1 MNLYPI
7 KLQFFLSYGALGS
20 IGPLMALILK
30 EAKDFSPR
38 QIALTLSLSSLG
50 MLFTPA
56 FMTYLADKS
65 VDTRKILRWSFT
77 LTASSLIF
85 LYYLNNPVQITL
97 AWTLYSVAFVPVLP
111 LLDGYFFNYKRS
123 VEIDGGSC
131 VEYNKIRIWGSI
143 GFIAPSCVLFYVL
156 SGDKTIANSLW
167 CAVLFCFLSYIA
179 TFLMKKNAVNEK
191 SSTKKPTRESF
202 KVLLS
207 PKMIPFCIGIFLAY
221 TAANCYFPYLSVFF
235 KDYIGIKNNLIT
247 VITSLG
253 VAIEIIYIS
262 KLNFIRK
269 YITLR
274 GVTAIGL
281 GSMAIR
287 LSLLATFPEIQ
298 IAILI
303 QIFHGLEI
311 LSMFVL
317 PIMYLDQVA
326 GPGFRN
332 SIQGAFTILISVPS
346 RLVGFL
352 LAGEVARAWGSK
364 EVLYVSSLLC
374 AIGMITIALFF
385 REVNQKNDTD

>member
-7 KLQFFLSYGALGS
+7 KVQFFLSYGALGS

-30 EAKDFSPR
+30 ESKDFSPR

-65 VDTRKILRWSFT
+65 VDTRKILRWSFAVT
-77 LTASSLIF
+77 TFSLIS
-85 LYYLNNPVQITL
+85 LYYLINPIQITL

-123 VEIDGGSC
+123 MELKGYPC

-143 GFIAPSCVLFYVL
+143 GFIAPSCILFFIL
-156 SGDKTIANSLW
+156 SGNKSIANSLW
-167 CAVLFCFLSYIA
+167 CAVLFCFLSYVF
-179 TFLMKKNAVNEK
+179 TFFMDNNSSQEK

-207 PKMIPFCIGIFLAY
+207 PSMIPFCIGIFLAY

-235 KDYIGIKNNLIT
+235 KEHIGIKNNLIT
-247 VITSLG
+247 VITSVG

-262 KLNFIRK
+262 NLNFIRK
-269 YITLR
+269 FISIR
-274 GVTAIGL
+274 AITAIGL

-287 LSLLATFPEIQ
+287 LALLATFPELEV
-298 IAILI
+298 AILI

-332 SIQGAFTILISVPS
+332 SIQGAFTILITVPS

-352 LAGEVARAWGSK
+352 LAGEIARAMGSK
-364 EVLYVSSLLC
+364 EVLYVSSILC
-374 AIGMITIALFF
+374 AMGMIAISVFF
-385 REVNQKNDTD
+385 KEKTRSSSH